1 MVWHYQPACDS
12 PWIVWKRKGT
22 GAEDRPVCH
31 GLQPELQTFL
41 LASDCRVNS
50 GEDPPSVRIYF
61 WDRTLV
67 LIFVAETAAFGSGR
81 SEAGRPPAAIEDQGP
96 RAGHESRTE
105 GQSLADLA
113 RAVARPG

>member
-12 PWIVWKRKGT
+12 PWIVWKRKGI

-61 WDRTLV
+61 WDRTLARPKERSRR
-67 LIFVAETAAFGSGR
+67 LFG
-81 SEAGRPPAAIEDQGP
+81 AD
-96 RAGHESRTE
+96 SRT
-105 GQSLADLA
+105 GKLSSPFATSRNAAQAAPGPGDLPPSQA
-113 RAVARPG
+113 G